1 MTSAISSAELEQF
14 QRAIAMRLGLRFD
27 DSRLTQL
34 AEVLSRRLQA
44 RRSTAAAY
52 LEELCSPDELPD
64 ERGAL
69 ARELTVGETY
79 FFRHTDQF
87 GALMDVALPERLS
100 ARAAT
105 RNLRLLS
112 AGCASGEEAYTLAI
126 LLRERGIE
134 RGFNVTI
141 QAVDLNP
148 AALAKATQA
157 LYSPW
162 SLRETPAELQQRW
175 FTRQG
180 RDLQLVSAIREA
192 VRFDE
197 HNLLNDAPALIP
209 AGSFDIVF
217 CRNVLMY
224 FTTEH
229 ATAIVARLARALS
242 PGGFLF
248 LGHAETLRGLSH
260 AFHLRHAHNA
270 FYYQLRENAEPYAV
284 APSFDAPTLPARSML
299 PSAASL
305 PQGWVGT
312 WLETVERSSNR
323 IRQLSMNGAVAVEA
337 AAPLPPPAVRRDLSQ
352 SLELLRHERFA
363 EALATLQE
371 QSPVSS
377 GDPAALLLRAALLTQ
392 QGSVADAEL
401 VCHELLRLD
410 DLNAGAHYLL
420 ALCLEG
426 RGQNQG
432 AIEHDQ
438 IAVYLDAGFAMPHLH
453 LGLMARRRH
462 DGDVARHELA
472 QALALLETED
482 PARLLL
488 FGGGFNR
495 GALLAL
501 CRTELTNLTGAS

>member
-1 MTSAISSAELEQF
+1 MTPTIGSAELAEF
-14 QRAIAMRLGLRFD
+14 QRAVAMRLGLRFD

-34 AEVLSRRLQA
+34 AEVMTRRLRA
-44 RRSTAAAY
+44 RQSSAAAY
-52 LEELCSPDELPD
+52 LEELCGPDELP
-64 ERGAL
+64 EEQGAL

-79 FFRHTDQF
+79 FFRHAEQLA
-87 GALMDVALPERLS
+87 ALMDVALPERLS

-134 RGFNVTI
+134 RDFKVTI
-141 QAVDLNP
+141 EALDLNP
-148 AALAKATQA
+148 AALAKASQA

-175 FTRQG
+175 FTQQG
-180 RDLQLVSAIREA
+180 RDRQLVASIREA
-192 VRFDE
+192 VRFHQ
-197 HNLLNDAPALIP
+197 HNLLRDAPALIA

-224 FTTEH
+224 FTSEH
-229 ATAIVARLARALS
+229 ATAIVARLARALAA
-242 PGGFLF
+242 GGFLF

-260 AFHLRHAHNA
+260 AFHLRHAQNA

-284 APSFDAPTLPARSML
+284 APTFDTPTLPARSVL
-299 PSAASL
+299 PDVASP

-312 WLETVERSSNR
+312 WLDTVERSSNR
-323 IRQLSMNGAVAVEA
+323 IRQLSLDGATAPEA
-337 AAPLPPPAVRRDLSQ
+337 ATPLTPPTARRDLSQ
-352 SLELLRHERFA
+352 SLELLRHERFGA
-363 EALATLQE
+363 ALAALQE
-371 QSPVSS
+371 QSPASS

-392 QGSVADAEL
+392 QGSAEAEL

-426 RGQNQG
+426 RGQNQ
-432 AIEHDQ
+432 AAVEHDQ
-438 IAVYLDAGFAMPHLH
+438 IAIYLDAGFAMPHLH
-453 LGLMARRRH
+453 LGLMARRRR
-462 DGDVARHELA
+462 DVEVARRELE
-472 QALALLETED
+472 QALTLLESEE

-488 FGGGFNR
+488 FAGGFSR
-495 GALLAL
+495 SALLAL
-501 CRTELTNLTGAS
+501 CRIELTKLTGAS